1 MLEEPTLLI
10 VDDEPALLASLEET
24 LTREGYSVLS
34 ASNGERALEI
44 LRSERINVLLT
55 DLMMP
60 KVDGLDL
67 LKASRKISPE
77 TEVVL
82 ITAYGT
88 VETAVSAM
96 KEGAYDFVSKPVK
109 RLLLLKTVQRALEKQ
124 SLVVENRELRA
135 RLDGME
141 RAGAIVGKSPSM
153 RRVLSLVDQVAPSTA
168 TVLIR
173 GESGTGKE
181 LIARAL
187 HDRSSRAEE
196 PFLAVNCAAL
206 PETILESELFGYEPG
221 AFTGATK
228 RRAGRFE
235 AADGGSLFLDEIGDL
250 APQVQVKL
258 LRVLQEGTF
267 ERLGASQ
274 SVQVDVRV
282 IAATHRDLKAL
293 VEEDQF
299 REDLYYRLNVI
310 AVDLPPLRERIDDIP
325 LLADHFLKRY
335 ADKNDKPIEG
345 IARRALDLLTAYSW
359 PGNVRELENAIER
372 AVVLAREKTIQAEDL
387 SRDIADRAQERREIT
402 FGVGTP
408 LDEVERR
415 MIDATLAFTK
425 GDKKLASQLL
435 GIATRTIYRKLQD

>member
-1 MLEEPTLLI
+1 MVEEPKLLI

-24 LTREGYSVLS
+24 LTREGYRVLS
-34 ASNGERALEI
+34 ASNGEQALEI
-44 LRSERINVLLT
+44 LRAERINVLLT

-96 KEGAYDFVSKPVK
+96 KDGAYDFVSKPLK
-109 RLLLLKTVQRALEKQ
+109 RLVLLKTVQRALEKQ

-141 RAGAIVGKSPSM
+141 RAGSIVGKSAAM

-173 GESGTGKE
+173 GDSGTGKE

-187 HDRSSRAEE
+187 HDRSNRAKN
-196 PFLAVNCAAL
+196 PFVAVNCAAL

-235 AADGGSLFLDEIGDL
+235 AADSGSLFLDEIGDL

-267 ERLGASQ
+267 ERLGASEP
-274 SVQVDVRV
+274 VQVDVRV

-293 VEEDQF
+293 VEEGQF

-310 AVDLPPLRERIDDIP
+310 AVDLPPLRERADDIP
-325 LLADHFLKRY
+325 LLADHFLRRY
-335 ADKNDKPIEG
+335 ADKNEKPIEG
-345 IARRALDLLTAYSW
+345 ISRAALDLLTAYAW

-372 AVVLAREKTIQAEDL
+372 AVVLARERSIQVEDL
-387 SRDIADRAQERREIT
+387 SRDIADRAQQRREIT
-402 FGVGTP
+402 FGVGAP
-408 LDEVERR
+408 LDDVERR
-415 MIDATLAFTK
+415 MIEATLAFTK
-425 GDKKLASQLL
+425 GDKKLAAQLL